1 MSTDYPILELPGDG
15 SLDIH
20 EHSNFFDLIRYP
32 QEVFGQEDDT
42 SFAVLRD
49 LNEDQLFDLGMKI
62 LQVASYFNSSDET
75 LQDRIQAKCK
85 ELGIY

>member
-32 QEVFGQEDDT
+32 QELLGQEDDT
-42 SFAVLRD
+42 SFAVFRD
-49 LNEDQLFDLGMKI
+49 LNEDQLFELGMKI
-62 LQVASYFNSSDET
+62 LQVASYFNDSDET
-75 LQDRIQAKCK
+75 MQERILAKAK